1 MALASITVER
11 AEEGEAARSEGRDLF
26 NHREIRII
34 LEQIDFKP
42 RQARSYE
49 IIALH
54 PSVHVEVGVGRW
66 GGGYIGGEENKA
78 SGLLLKDCLALPTR
92 WFLAL

>member
-66 GGGYIGGEENKA
+66 GGGGISEAKKTK
-78 SGLLLKDCLALPTR
+78 LLGCY
-92 WFLAL
+92 